1 MAAASTPMN
10 GTGAAAGGEHARHAY
25 ARTILGPALAER
37 LRTARVLVVG
47 AGGIGCELLK
57 NLVLVGVGH
66 VDIIDLDTI
75 DLSNLN
81 RQFLFQKAHIGRPK
95 ALVAAAT
102 ARQFVAQA
110 SVAPHHANIK
120 DTRAFG
126 WTYFAHFDAVC
137 NALDNLD
144 ARRWVNAMCV
154 QTGVPLVESGT
165 TGFNGQVQPICPGTT
180 ECFDCVGKVTPRT
193 YPVCTIRSTPSAP
206 VHCVVWAKTWLF
218 GQLFGAQDESEDAEL
233 EKALAEGENA
243 DEIASL
249 RKEASEMRRVREG
262 VLALDEDDEAG
273 EAGEER
279 EVKAAR
285 SVFDKVFK
293 HDVERLLSMD
303 DMWRA
308 RRRPVPLAFDGAMRA
323 TDEERQPQEER
334 GESNLRDQ
342 QRLSLRQ
349 TVQLFQRS
357 LVALARRARASGE
370 PQSFDKDDDDA
381 LDFVTA
387 TANLRSRV
395 YGIGEQ
401 TRFQV
406 KEMAGN
412 IIPAIASTNAVTAG
426 AQVLQLLHAL
436 GRDWARA
443 RLITLTRS
451 NGTRLL
457 TSARLGAPNAACG
470 VCQDVYMRACV
481 DVRKCTIGHVV
492 RLARQ
497 AREHGGLGFDAEGI
511 EVYEG
516 TRLLAD
522 EDFDDNVDKP
532 LADVGLAPGMTLTL
546 VDDDGAKASLNLV
559 LDELPAGD
567 GVIDVGPAD
576 ALPAIKDRAKLPGN
590 KHGHGDDDDD
600 DDSAVEEVQTPLPPK
615 KRARQEPEKEARGAG
630 EEADSAPAA
639 KRARR
644 LATTARRRRR
654 SAGMASC
661 CPGHDALAA
670 TPGMLAQ
677 AYAASPYLTALLL
690 GPPLLGL
697 VLLYPALVVLSPST
711 QRRRL
716 PACASVY
723 YDHRAKSEGRDEEEK
738 LASLVGDEASVQLS
752 VVVPAYNEA
761 RRLTRMLDEA
771 VAWLDGVR
779 VRGESLVGDVGDSKG
794 SLSDEND
801 DENDDG
807 RGVRDA
813 LVGRLDSYEILVVDD
828 GSTDDTARIASEY
841 AAGQQ
846 QVRVVRMGIN
856 CGKGAA
862 VRHGVLHARG
872 RVILFADA
880 DGASRFAD
888 LRVLSRE
895 LARIQ
900 TGAGHG
906 VVCGSRAHLVGS
918 EAVVQRSFVR
928 NFLMHAFHL
937 VLALLLRPPSP
948 SALLARLAPA
958 SVFGRRGGGN
968 GARVALPAQ
977 PAIRDTQCGF
987 KLFSRPTAQVVF
999 PRAHIDRWI
1008 FDVELLLLAEMAS
1021 RATLLDAA
1029 ARGHEW
1035 RRRRPSSNGEA
1046 RQAQT
1051 SNGGAESTNLKAA
1064 QGEAK
1069 HREGQEE
1076 ATHRDGL
1083 RDDVLLR
1090 LPVPIA
1096 EVAVQWAEVEGSKI
1110 ALLRD
1115 SVGMALDLVV
1125 IRANY
1130 ALGRWARPPSLLSVG
1145 EKPAC
1150 CQ

>member
-1 MAAASTPMN
+1 M
-10 GTGAAAGGEHARHAY
+10 
-25 ARTILGPALAER
+25 LAER

-120 DTRAFG
+120 DARAFG

-308 RRRPVPLAFDGAMRA
+308 RRRPVPLAFDGARRA
-323 TDEERQPQEER
+323 AGEEEQRQE
-334 GESNLRDQ
+334 GGGGGSSSLRDQ

-481 DVRKCTIGHVV
+481 DVRRCTIGHVV

-497 AREHGGLGFDAEGI
+497 AREHGGLGFDVEGI

-559 LDELPAGD
+559 LDELLQAEAGD
-567 GVIDVGPAD
+567 GSVIDVGPAD
-576 ALPAIKDRAKLPGN
+576 ALPAIRDRAKQPGN
-590 KHGHGDDDDD
+590 KHGHDDDDD

-630 EEADSAPAA
+630 EEPADSAPAA
-639 KRARR
+639 KRARV
-644 LATTARRRRR
+644 AAPAMSNGTAH
-654 SAGMASC
+654 G
-661 CPGHDALAA
+661 
-670 TPGMLAQ
+670 
-677 AYAASPYLTALLL
+677 
-690 GPPLLGL
+690 
-697 VLLYPALVVLSPST
+697 
-711 QRRRL
+711 
-716 PACASVY
+716 
-723 YDHRAKSEGRDEEEK
+723 
-738 LASLVGDEASVQLS
+738 
-752 VVVPAYNEA
+752 
-761 RRLTRMLDEA
+761 
-771 VAWLDGVR
+771 
-779 VRGESLVGDVGDSKG
+779 
-794 SLSDEND
+794 
-801 DENDDG
+801 
-807 RGVRDA
+807 
-813 LVGRLDSYEILVVDD
+813 
-828 GSTDDTARIASEY
+828 
-841 AAGQQ
+841 AAG
-846 QVRVVRMGIN
+846 
-856 CGKGAA
+856 
-862 VRHGVLHARG
+862 
-872 RVILFADA
+872 AD
-880 DGASRFAD
+880 
-888 LRVLSRE
+888 
-895 LARIQ
+895 
-900 TGAGHG
+900 
-906 VVCGSRAHLVGS
+906 
-918 EAVVQRSFVR
+918 
-928 NFLMHAFHL
+928 
-937 VLALLLRPPSP
+937 
-948 SALLARLAPA
+948 
-958 SVFGRRGGGN
+958 
-968 GARVALPAQ
+968 
-977 PAIRDTQCGF
+977 
-987 KLFSRPTAQVVF
+987 
-999 PRAHIDRWI
+999 
-1008 FDVELLLLAEMAS
+1008 
-1021 RATLLDAA
+1021 
-1029 ARGHEW
+1029 
-1035 RRRRPSSNGEA
+1035 
-1046 RQAQT
+1046 
-1051 SNGGAESTNLKAA
+1051 
-1064 QGEAK
+1064 
-1069 HREGQEE
+1069 
-1076 ATHRDGL
+1076 
-1083 RDDVLLR
+1083 
-1090 LPVPIA
+1090 
-1096 EVAVQWAEVEGSKI
+1096 EGSAI
-1110 ALLRD
+1110 E
-1115 SVGMALDLVV
+1115 LD
-1125 IRANY
+1125 
-1130 ALGRWARPPSLLSVG
+1130 
-1145 EKPAC
+1145 
-1150 CQ
+1150 